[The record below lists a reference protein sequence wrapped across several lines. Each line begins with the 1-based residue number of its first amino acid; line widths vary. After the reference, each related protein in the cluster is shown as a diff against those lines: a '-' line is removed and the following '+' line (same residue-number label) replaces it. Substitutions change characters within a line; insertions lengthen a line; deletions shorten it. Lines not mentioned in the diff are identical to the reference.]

1 MSNTTSK
8 SSNKDNKE
16 INIPEGT
23 ILITKTQF
31 EQLKKSGEISTFT
44 WLNTL
49 DEYDELLG
57 NSLNLDKTF
66 LDEILNNRSHSMTE
80 DEVKAL
86 NLFKDMFNHTIQ
98 IFLRRHNIKMQI
110 AARFNT
116 SVQETNGEPQQQQT

>member
-1 MSNTTSK
+1 MSTTPNK
-8 SSNKDNKE
+8 PSNKDNNKE

-44 WLNTL
+44 WLRTL

-57 NSLNLDKTF
+57 NSLNIEKMVIDRVSNKGDDYDDADIEL
-66 LDEILNNRSHSMTE
+66 L
-80 DEVKAL
+80 KAV
-86 NLFKDMFNHTIQ
+86 NNHTIQ